1 MGVTDASPALFADRV
16 GWSVVVSG
24 LNKASVAVHPGKLLN
39 TFDRTGMI
47 SRQQKSS
54 YCAGKSPAILDNS
67 CYRSGCGHRSS
78 VALLLFSLRMK
89 S

>member
-39 TFDRTGMI
+39 ILDRTGMI
-47 SRQQKSS
+47 SRQQKKQLL
-54 YCAGKSPAILDNS
+54 YWQKPC
-67 CYRSGCGHRSS
+67 RS
-78 VALLLFSLRMK
+78 
-89 S
+89 